1 MNRIPTLVVLGLLAV
16 LITAGFTAYMYF
28 GQGSLVDDAKKYDA
42 KIATAEDDLKKF
54 QSESSEVASKAK
66 EALGVVKSDYIKWS
80 SVIES
85 ILATT
90 PKDPATKNPLV
101 EYTSY
106 SGAAGS
112 KISINARTVALSKNP
127 FADVASLIRSFNESS
142 DFRDPFVPSISTAFT
157 DDGSM
162 LLVFSFSVDYKPGS
176 ASPATAGGSAS
187 PELEPEAPVAPAAT
201 PKAPKVPKT

>member
-1 MNRIPTLVVLGLLAV
+1 MNRIPTLAVLGLLAI

-28 GQGSLVDDAKKYDA
+28 GQGSLVDEAKKYDA
-42 KIATAEDDLKKF
+42 MVVTAEDDLKKF

-85 ILATT
+85 ILSTT
-90 PKDPATKNPLV
+90 PKDPETKVPLV

-106 SGAAGS
+106 SGASGS
-112 KISINARTVALSKNP
+112 KISINARTVAVSKNP

-142 DFRDPFVPSISTAFT
+142 DFSGPFVPSISTAFSE
-157 DDGSM
+157 DGAM
-162 LLVFSFSVDYKPGS
+162 LLVFSFSVEYKPGQVKTEV
-176 ASPATAGGSAS
+176 APEVQPEVPAT
-187 PELEPEAPVAPAAT
+187 T
-201 PKAPKVPKT
+201 PKTPKVPKT